1 MNAPPRRYA
10 PPASLY
16 YDSSVI
22 VKLFVRED
30 LSDVVTQFVARQGQ
44 AVLVNSLHE
53 IEIRN
58 ALRLKRFRNEIDDG
72 QPIASLG
79 MIATDIADRKLIR
92 YEVNWRL
99 VHGEAERL
107 SASLAA
113 RVGLRTIDLLH
124 LAAALNQTASG
135 LVSLDRRQCAA
146 AIQSGLEVIK
156 LAG

>member
-1 MNAPPRRYA
+1 M
-10 PPASLY
+10 SLY

-22 VKLFVRED
+22 VKLYVRED

-44 AVLVNSLHE
+44 SVLVNSLHE

-72 QPIASLG
+72 QLIASLG

-99 VHGEAERL
+99 VHGEAEGL
-107 SASLAA
+107 SAALAA
-113 RVGLRTIDLLH
+113 RIGLRTIDLLH
-124 LAAALNQTASG
+124 IAAALNRTAAG

-146 AIQSGLEVIK
+146 AIQSGLEVIN